1 MNEDL
6 WRNDMIIKHKA
17 KRVDSNEEVIGY
29 VTKMWGQYHIIKADD
44 ENTAYPVLENTIE
57 PCIVGECDGCHTD
70 KKMDKKD
77 ILGKLGIIA
86 AAAWLI
92 LFILA
97 FSMDRSSRMGD
108 VLILSA
114 FAGVLPM
121 IFFTIGD

>member
-57 PCIVGECDGCHTD
+57 PCIVGECDGCNTD
-70 KKMDKKD
+70 KKECYHCMRANSDCYE
-77 ILGKLGIIA
+77 
-86 AAAWLI
+86 
-92 LFILA
+92 
-97 FSMDRSSRMGD
+97 S
-108 VLILSA
+108 
-114 FAGVLPM
+114 
-121 IFFTIGD
+121 